1 MKKDIED
8 KNSIENSTLK
18 TNVGDYTSKLISAFS
33 TLNQKINKKMHVTR
47 WCFNDT
53 KEKGNK
59 IEYSK
64 DSKMNKIKHCKIFN
78 SMKTI

>member
-18 TNVGDYTSKLISAFS
+18 TNVGDYTSKLISVFS
-33 TLNQKINKKMHVTR
+33 TLKQKINKKIQVIR

-53 KEKGNK
+53 KEKKETKLN
-59 IEYSK
+59 IP
-64 DSKMNKIKHCKIFN
+64 
-78 SMKTI
+78 KTLKSTKLNIAKFSIQ

>member
-1 MKKDIED
+1 
-8 KNSIENSTLK
+8 
-18 TNVGDYTSKLISAFS
+18 
-33 TLNQKINKKMHVTR
+33 MHVTR

>member
-18 TNVGDYTSKLISAFS
+18 TNVGDYTSKLISAFL
-33 TLNQKINKKMHVTR
+33 TLNQKINKNIQLSR

-53 KEKGNK
+53 KEKK
-59 IEYSK
+59 E
-64 DSKMNKIKHCKIFN
+64 IKLNIP
-78 SMKTI
+78 KTLK